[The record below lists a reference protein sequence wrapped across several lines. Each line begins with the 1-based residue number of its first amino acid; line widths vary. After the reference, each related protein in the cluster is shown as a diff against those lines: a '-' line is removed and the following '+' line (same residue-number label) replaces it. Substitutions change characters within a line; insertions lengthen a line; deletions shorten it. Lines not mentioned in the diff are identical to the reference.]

1 VSENTELVRK
11 AIQRLF
17 VERDLTAIDELWAAD
32 YQQHN
37 PMIPDGTAA
46 LAGFVSSLPENF
58 NYEIGITVGDGD
70 MVMMHG
76 RIIGLGPK
84 PVVVVDI
91 FRIENGRL
99 AEHWDVIQEEVP
111 TEQTASGRPM
121 FSS

>member
-1 VSENTELVRK
+1 VSENTELVR
-11 AIQRLF
+11 AAVQRLF
-17 VERDLTAIDELWAAD
+17 VERDLTVIDELWAPD
-32 YQQHN
+32 YRQHN
-37 PMIPDGTAA
+37 PMVPDGSAG
-46 LAGFVSSLPENF
+46 LAGFVSSLPDNF
-58 NYEIGITVGDGD
+58 SYELGTVVSEGDR
-70 MVMMHG
+70 VMAHA

-84 PVVVVDI
+84 PVIVVDM